1 MSSSS
6 NPDVRLHRAAGWILG
21 GTVLL
26 SVFIYLLASR
36 LYFQIGFPL
45 DDAWIHQTY
54 ARNLVLYREWAF
66 LPGHPS
72 GGSTS
77 PLWSGLLAIGYL
89 LHLAPY
95 LWTYVLG
102 ACGLWAGAMLAET
115 TVRVL
120 VPDYRSRFPWVGIL
134 LALEWHLV
142 WAALS
147 GMETMLYGLL
157 VISVMALLV
166 RRERKPLGLGILIG
180 LSVWVRP
187 DGITL
192 LAPAAVAL
200 LLGEDSWPRRI
211 RALVNLG
218 VGCGG
223 LAALY
228 LFFNLLVAGS
238 PLPNTFFAKQAE
250 YAVYQQIPFVRRL
263 VEEALPPLVGVG
275 VALLPGAA
283 LALIAA
289 VRRRAWG
296 ILACVAWYV
305 GDIGMYAWRLPVT
318 YQHGRYLI
326 PAMPVL
332 FVVGMAGFVEFI
344 ARKKSSLQWV
354 VSRGWG
360 LAAGLI
366 LLIFWGMGAFA
377 YAQDVAV
384 IDSEMVATARWVAK
398 NVPPG
403 ALVAAHDIG
412 ALGYFGGHDLVDLA
426 GLVNPEVIP
435 FITDQARIEAYLNE
449 RRVAY
454 LVTFPSWYP
463 LLTHGLH
470 PVFTT
475 GAPYA
480 PSQGGENMAV
490 YLWPGR

>member
-6 NPDVRLHRAAGWILG
+6 NTDVRLNRSAGWILA

-26 SVFIYLLASR
+26 SVFVYLMASQQ
-36 LYFQIGFPL
+36 YFRIGFPL

-95 LWTYVLG
+95 LWTYALG
-102 ACGLWAGAMLAET
+102 AGGLWVSAILAEK

-120 VPDYRSRFPWVGIL
+120 APGYRSRLPWVGML

-147 GMETMLYGLL
+147 GMETMLYALL
-157 VISVMALLV
+157 VVSVMALLV
-166 RRERKPLGLGILIG
+166 RGERKPLALGVLIG

-192 LAPAAVAL
+192 LAPAGVAV
-200 LLGEDSWPRRI
+200 LLGEDSWRKRL
-211 RALVNLG
+211 RVLLALG

-223 LAALY
+223 LVALY
-228 LFFNLLVAGS
+228 LFFNLSVAGS

-250 YAVYQQIPFVRRL
+250 YAAYQQIPFWRRL
-263 VEEALPPLVGVG
+263 AEEALPPLVGVG
-275 VALLPGAA
+275 VALLPGAF
-283 LALIAA
+283 LALITAI
-289 VRRRAWG
+289 RKRTWG
-296 ILACVAWYV
+296 VLACLAWFV

-318 YQHGRYLI
+318 YQHGRYII

-332 FVVGMAGFVEFI
+332 FILGMAGLVEFI
-344 ARKKSSLQWV
+344 GQQGSSTHWG

-360 LAAGLI
+360 LAASLI
-366 LLIFWGMGAFA
+366 LLIFWTRGAIA

-384 IDSEMVATARWVAK
+384 IESEMVTTAKWVAK
-398 NVPPG
+398 NVPPD

-412 ALGYFGGHDLVDLA
+412 ALGYFGGHNLVDLA

-435 FITDQARIEAYLNE
+435 FITDQKRIAGYLSE
-449 RRVAY
+449 RKVDY

-463 LLTHGLH
+463 ALTHGLH

-490 YLWPGR
+490 YLWTGQ